1 MGSFKNRGFYINYVK
16 PFNSGVNQVNQ
27 KTNLPFLYA
36 HFILSN
42 SRFIRR
48 FINALYCPKSKGVIH
63 LIHVLSLKFQC
74 CSHVTTVIHLYKIC
88 RYSRHRRLLRTVITT
103 IGLPSLIN
111 NNMFTSLCRCSITND
126 GMAGLEAI
134 IGTAELAI
142 KCRCNAR
149 KVGSPEAPPRG
160 GTVLGNTAGG
170 GEK

>member
-1 MGSFKNRGFYINYVK
+1 MGSFKNRGFYIDYVE
-16 PFNSGVNQVNQ
+16 PFNSEVNQVNQ
-27 KTNLPFLYA
+27 KANLPFLYA

-42 SRFIRR
+42 LRFIRR
-48 FINALYCPKSKGVIH
+48 FIKKKLPPRVSFLIH

-111 NNMFTSLCRCSITND
+111 NNMFTSLCHCSITND

-142 KCRCNAR
+142 KCRCDSR
-149 KVGSPEAPPRG
+149 ELGSPETPPRG
-160 GTVLGNTAGG
+160 GTVLGNTVRGG
-170 GEK
+170 GE